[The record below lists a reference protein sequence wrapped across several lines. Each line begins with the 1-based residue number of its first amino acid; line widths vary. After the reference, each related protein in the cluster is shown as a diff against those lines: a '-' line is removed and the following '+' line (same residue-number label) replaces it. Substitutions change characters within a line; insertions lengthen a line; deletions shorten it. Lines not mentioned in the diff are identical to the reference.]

1 MKKRRYKKEKL
12 KKNTFIEGAFIATLG
27 IVISKV
33 LGILYVIPFYSVIG
47 EKGGALYG
55 YAYSLYLLFMA
66 ISSAG
71 IPLAISK
78 VISEYQ
84 TLGYLKAKE
93 KALLIGKKLSL
104 ALGIFCFLILF
115 IFARVIASTILG
127 DLKGGNTID
136 DVTFVIRVIS
146 TAIII
151 VPLLSVYRGYFEGHK
166 FITPT
171 SISQVLEQII
181 RVLIIVIGS
190 FMTLNVFHASLTNA
204 VGVALFG
211 ATAGAIFSYLYL
223 VEKKFKNKSKFK
235 EKKNSITEPKISDK
249 AILRKIIIYAVPLIM
264 IDVFKALYGLIDS
277 LTVVRALGSIYGIK
291 DAEAIISIIST
302 WGAKF
307 NMIIISV
314 STGLIVSLIPNL
326 TSLFVSNNKKEVN
339 NRINQTFQV
348 LLFIIIPLTLLVSF
362 LSEPIY
368 MLFYGPSKY
377 GSSVISIYIYVAL
390 ATALFT
396 TAVTIIQVLKYY
408 KFVFISLLTG
418 FIIKLLLNT
427 SLIYYLNS
435 LGLHAFY
442 GSIIASIIS
451 YSIAFIMCLIFLNVK
466 CKVNYEETF
475 NQLMNIVFGTII
487 MTITLFVLKQFIPI
501 TSSNRFINLFIIAIY
516 SIISISIYYLYM
528 SKTKSVKKIFGR
540 ELIKKR
546 KA

>member
-1 MKKRRYKKEKL
+1 MKKKRYKKEKL
-12 KKNTFIEGAFIATLG
+12 KKNTFIEGAFIAT
-27 IVISKV
+27 IAIIISKV
-33 LGILYVIPFYSVIG
+33 LGVFYVIPFYSIIG

-84 TLGYLKAKE
+84 TLGYLNAKE

-104 ALGIFCFLILF
+104 VLGIFCFLILF
-115 IFARVIASTILG
+115 IFARVIASAILG
-127 DLKGGNTID
+127 DLKGGNTIE
-136 DVTFVIRVIS
+136 DVTFAIRIIS

-166 FITPT
+166 FIT
-171 SISQVLEQII
+171 SASLSQVIEQII

-190 FMTLNVFHASLTNA
+190 FMTLNIFHLSLTNA

-223 VEKKFKNKSKFK
+223 IEKKLKNKNKFK
-235 EKKNSITEPKISDK
+235 EKKTGVIEPKISDK
-249 AILRKIIIYAVPLIM
+249 AILRKIIIYALPLIM

-277 LTVVRALGSIYGIK
+277 LTVVKVFGNIYGIK

-307 NMIIISV
+307 NMIIISI

-339 NRINQTFQV
+339 NRINQSFQV
-348 LLFIIIPLTLLVSF
+348 LLFFVIPLTLLVSF

-377 GSSVISIYIYVAL
+377 GASIISVYIYVAL
-390 ATALFT
+390 VTSLFT
-396 TAVTIIQVLKYY
+396 TGITIIQVLKYY
-408 KFVFISLLTG
+408 KFVFITLLTG

-427 SLIYYLNS
+427 SLIHYLNS
-435 LGLHAFY
+435 LGIQAFY
-442 GSIIASIIS
+442 GPIIASIIS
-451 YSIAFIMCLIFLNVK
+451 YSVAFIMCLIFLNVK

-487 MTITLFVLKQFIPI
+487 MTIVLIILKQFIPI
-501 TSSNRFINLFIIAIY
+501 TSSNRLINILIIAVY
-516 SIISISIYYLYM
+516 GIISISIYYLYM
-528 SKTKSVKKIFGR
+528 NKTKSLKKIFGR
-540 ELIKKR
+540 DIIKR